1 MGLTANDI
9 AALGPDAR
17 RQIALAIL
25 KDEQQK
31 RTLKLK
37 TNKYN
42 AEKTAY
48 NGETFDST
56 KEADRYAELLLL
68 QRAGKIFD
76 LQRQVQYE
84 LIPPQERPDGKR
96 EFPVHYVADFV
107 YKDDNGRIVAEDVK
121 GYKGGAAY
129 KLFVVK
135 RKLMLLMHH
144 IAVEEV

>member
-25 KDEQQK
+25 KDEAQK
-31 RTLKLK
+31 KAVK
-37 TNKYN
+37 KNKYN

-48 NGETFDST
+48 NGEAFDST
-56 KEADRYAELLLL
+56 KEADRFAELLLL
-68 QRAGKIFD
+68 QRAGKIFN
-76 LQRQVQYE
+76 LQRQVPYE

-96 EFPVHYVADFV
+96 EFPVRYIADFV
-107 YKDDNGRIVAEDVK
+107 YKDGNGRMVAEDVK